1 MKEERAPTS
10 IDRRGTLLVVE
21 DDRTTRQGLCRVL
34 GELGY
39 DVVEAG
45 DAQSAVEAALATP
58 PDLVIIDLNL
68 PDRNGMELIA
78 DLQSRAI
85 DATLVVLT
93 GHASIESAVEA
104 TRKGVYD
111 YLVKPVDRQRVASVI
126 EKAIERATL
135 RREVQDL
142 RREVVRSGRLQDL
155 VGNSAAM
162 REIYRLIEQF
172 AASDA
177 PVLIT
182 GESGTGKEVT
192 VRTIHRLSPR
202 ASGRLVAVN
211 CAAIPENLLESEMFG
226 HEKGAFTG
234 ATTARAGCFELAHQG
249 TLFLDEIGQMPVGL
263 QSKLLRV
270 LEDGIVRPVGGNAER
285 RVDVRILAATNTP
298 LEQLIGSGA
307 FREDLYY
314 RLNVLSL
321 HLPPLRE
328 RPEDIPVLAERFLA
342 SFMEREKK
350 PVTGFARETLDAL
363 LRHSWPGNGR
373 ELRNAVERAV
383 ILCNAGEIQPH
394 HLPRTVHG
402 NSNPVVDSDSQDGF
416 IRLPV
421 GTAIEE
427 AEKTLILRTL
437 EACQGNKT
445 RAASILGI
453 SVKTLYTKL
462 HRYEQP

>member
-1 MKEERAPTS
+1 MREGRAPTS
-10 IDRRGTLLVVE
+10 VGRRGTLLVVE
-21 DDRTTRQGLCRVL
+21 DDATTRKGLCRLL

-39 DVVEAG
+39 EVVEAG
-45 DAQSAVEAALATP
+45 DAQTAMQQALATS

-78 DLQSRAI
+78 DLQARAI

-126 EKAIERATL
+126 QKAVERATL

-142 RREVVRSGRLQDL
+142 RREVVRSGRLQEL

-182 GESGTGKEVT
+182 GESGTGKEVV

-211 CAAIPENLLESEMFG
+211 CSAIPENLLESEMFG

-234 ATTARAGCFELAHQG
+234 ATTARAGCFELADHG
-249 TLFLDEIGQMPVGL
+249 TLFLDEIGQMAVGL

-270 LEDGIVRPVGGNAER
+270 LEDGIVRPVGGNFER
-285 RVDVRILAATNTP
+285 RVDVRMLAATNAA
-298 LEQLIGSGA
+298 LEELLGSGR

-328 RPEDIPVLAERFLA
+328 RPEDIPLLAERFLA
-342 SFMEREKK
+342 AFVEKEKK
-350 PVTGFARETLDAL
+350 PVTGFARETLDVL
-363 LRHSWPGNGR
+363 LQHSWPGNGR

-383 ILCNAGEIQPH
+383 ILCTAGEIQPH
-394 HLPRTVHG
+394 HLPATLRG
-402 NSNPVVDSDSQDGF
+402 GSSLLAEVDSQNGI

-421 GTAIEE
+421 GTPIDE
-427 AEKTLILRTL
+427 AEKALILRTL

-445 RAASILGI
+445 RTASILGI

-462 HRYEQP
+462 HRFGRP